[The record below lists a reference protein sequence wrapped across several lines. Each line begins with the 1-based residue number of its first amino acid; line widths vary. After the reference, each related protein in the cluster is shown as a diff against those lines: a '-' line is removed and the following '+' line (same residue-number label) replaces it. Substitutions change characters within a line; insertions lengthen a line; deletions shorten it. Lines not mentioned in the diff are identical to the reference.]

1 MRVMVIGA
9 TGAIG
14 TPLVRQLHER
24 GHAVIGT
31 SRSASKFEQLRA
43 LGAEPIVLDAL
54 DAEAVRNAL
63 IDTRSDAVIYEPT
76 ALANVSDLKHF
87 DRSFA
92 LTNQLRTKGIDI
104 LLAAARE
111 AKVRRVVAQSY
122 GDWRY
127 ERKGGPV
134 KTEDDALDST
144 PVPSMRESFAALAHL
159 DKAVTGAGGIAL
171 RYGNL
176 YGAPNDAIVAAVR
189 AGKFPIVGD
198 GAGIMS
204 QIHVEDAAAAT
215 ILALEHNGPAIYNIV
230 DDDPAPLRVWLPE
243 LAKIVGAKPPA
254 HYPVFLARLFAG
266 EALVVLATESRGAS
280 NAKAKRELGWTLK
293 YPSWRQGFV
302 AAYGQRESSAVT
314 LTPSP

>member
-14 TPLVRQLHER
+14 SPLVRQLHER
-24 GHAVIGT
+24 GHEVIGT
-31 SRSASKFEQLRA
+31 SRSSSKFEQLRA
-43 LGAEPIVLDAL
+43 LGAEPMVLDAL

-76 ALANVSDLKHF
+76 ALTNVSDLKHF

-111 AKVRRVVAQSY
+111 AKVRRVIAQSY

-127 ERKGGPV
+127 ERTGGPV
-134 KTEDDALDST
+134 KTEDDSLDST
-144 PVPSMRESFAALAHL
+144 PLPSMRESFAALAHL

-204 QIHVEDAAAAT
+204 QVHVEDAAAAT
-215 ILALEHNGPAIYNIV
+215 VLALEHDGPAIYNIV

-302 AAYGQRESSAVT
+302 AAYGQSASNAVT
-314 LTPSP
+314 LAP